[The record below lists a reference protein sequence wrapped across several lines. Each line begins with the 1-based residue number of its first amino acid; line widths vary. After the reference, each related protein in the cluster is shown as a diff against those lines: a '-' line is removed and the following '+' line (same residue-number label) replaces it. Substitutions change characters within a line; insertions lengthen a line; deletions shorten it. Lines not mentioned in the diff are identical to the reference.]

1 MSRKFQTSVLVV
13 GAGPIGLSLALDLAW
28 RGVDCILIDQG
39 DGTMPHSKIGL
50 ISVRSMELFRRW
62 GMVDR
67 VRQCGFPDDYP
78 LNMVFCTSLAGYTIG
93 ISEYPS
99 SRDDLPTSVSPET
112 KQRCPQLW
120 LDPIL
125 AKCVGEYERARILYH
140 CELLSFKQTA
150 DRVLAQTRDVR
161 TGESLTIEAQY
172 LVGTDGARSTVRRAL
187 GIRME
192 GDAALSHSMSIYI
205 RSPGLL
211 THHDKGPAERYLM
224 VAPDGLWGNLTVID
238 GDALWRLTV
247 LGSAT
252 RPEAGE
258 FDARAWVLRCFGTN
272 TIPFEIDA
280 VLPWR
285 RSRLVAER
293 FGRGCVFMAG
303 DAVHTMSP
311 TGGFGMNT
319 GIADVADLGWKLD
332 AVLRGWGGSDLL
344 ESYDA
349 ERRPAGWRN
358 VNAAAD
364 NFQRL
369 ITEMD
374 FSQVNDAN
382 ASADQARRTLG
393 AQLKE
398 ATQREWEVTGVA
410 LGYRYENSP
419 ICIAD
424 GTPPTPDDSITYIPT
439 ARPGHRAPHAYLP
452 DGRSTLDLFGRG
464 YVLLNF
470 GADAGDV
477 NAIDQTAR
485 SSHVPLAVVPIGDAK
500 IAELYERKLV
510 LVRPD
515 GHVAWRADELERDSH
530 ELIDIVRGAGRLV
543 NAPMP
548 AASKE
553 AQRAGTR
560 QSR

>member
-1 MSRKFQTSVLVV
+1 MSRRLHTSVLVV

-62 GMVDR
+62 GIVDR

-93 ISEYPS
+93 VSEYPS
-99 SRDDLPTSVSPET
+99 ARDDLPTSVSPET

-125 AKCVGEYERARILYH
+125 ARCVGEYERARILYH
-140 CELLSFKQTA
+140 CELLSFEQTSGGVTA
-150 DRVLAQTRDVR
+150 KTRDVR
-161 TGESLTIEAQY
+161 TNESLTIEAQY

-192 GDAALSHSMSIYI
+192 GDPALSHSMSIYI

-211 THHDKGPAERYLM
+211 KRHDKGPAERYLM
-224 VAPDGLWGNLTVID
+224 VASDGLWGNLTVID

-252 RPEAGE
+252 RQEAEE
-258 FDARAWVLRCFGTN
+258 FDARAWVLRCFGN
-272 TIPFEIDA
+272 DSIPFEIDA

-293 FGRGCVFMAG
+293 FGRGRVFMAG

-332 AVLRGWGGSDLL
+332 AVLQGWGGSNLL

-369 ITEMD
+369 ITDKD
-374 FSQVNDAN
+374 FSRVSDAD
-382 ASADQARRTLG
+382 AAGDQARRLLG

-398 ATQREWEVTGVA
+398 ATRREWEVTGVA

-424 GTPPTPDDSITYIPT
+424 GTPPTPDDTINYIPT

-452 DGRSTLDLFGRG
+452 NGRSTLDLFGRG
-464 YVLLNF
+464 FVLLDF
-470 GADAGDV
+470 GGDARDV
-477 NAIDQTAR
+477 GAFDQAAQ
-485 SSHVPLAVVPIGDAK
+485 SGQVPLTVVPITDGK
-500 IAELYERKLV
+500 IAALYERKLV

-515 GHVAWRADELERDSH
+515 GHVAWRADELECDAR
-530 ELIDIVRGAGRLV
+530 EIIDIVRGAAKQPHSTA
-543 NAPMP
+543 APR
-548 AASKE
+548 E
-553 AQRAGTR
+553 QLGAGV
-560 QSR
+560 

>member
-1 MSRKFQTSVLVV
+1 MTLQTSVLVV

-62 GMVDR
+62 EIVDR
-67 VRQCGFPDDYP
+67 VRQCGFPKDYP
-78 LNMVFCTSLAGYTIG
+78 LNMVFCTSLAGHTIG

-99 SRDDLPTSVSPET
+99 SRGDLPTSVSPET

-125 AKCVGEYERARILYH
+125 AKCVGEYEHAKILYH
-140 CELLSFKQTA
+140 CELLSFEQTA
-150 DRVLAQTRDVR
+150 GGVIAKTSDVR
-161 TGESLTIEAQY
+161 TSETLTIEARY
-172 LVGTDGARSTVRRAL
+172 LVGADGARSTVRRAL

-192 GDAALSHSMSIYI
+192 GDPALSHSMSIYI
-205 RSPGLL
+205 RAPGLL
-211 THHDKGPAERYLM
+211 KYHDKGPAERYLM
-224 VAPDGLWGNLTVID
+224 VAPGGLWGNLTVID

-247 LGSAT
+247 LGSSTA
-252 RPEAGE
+252 EVGD
-258 FDARAWVLRCFGTN
+258 FDARGWVMRCFGTD

-293 FGRGCVFMAG
+293 FSSGRVFMAG

-319 GIADVADLGWKLD
+319 GIADAADLGWKLE
-332 AVLRGWGGSDLL
+332 AVLRGWGGNDLL
-344 ESYDA
+344 KSYDT

-358 VNAAAD
+358 VNAATD

-374 FSQVNDAN
+374 FSKVNEAN
-382 ASADQARRTLG
+382 SSGDQARRILG
-393 AQLKE
+393 TKLKE
-398 ATQREWEVTGVA
+398 ATRREWEVTGVA

-424 GTPPTPDDSITYIPT
+424 GTPATPDDSITYIPT
-439 ARPGHRAPHAYLP
+439 ARPGHRAPHAYLA

-470 GADAGDV
+470 GADARDV
-477 NAIDQTAR
+477 EGLSRTAR
-485 SSHVPLAVVPIGDAK
+485 SQRVPLAVVPVVDRE

-515 GHVAWRADELERDSH
+515 GHVAWRSDELECDPH
-530 ELIDIVRGAGRLV
+530 EIIDVVRGANDAVG
-543 NAPMP
+543 AAMP
-548 AASKE
+548 VRE
-553 AQRAGTR
+553 NGVGH
-560 QSR
+560 

>member
-1 MSRKFQTSVLVV
+1 MNRNLETSVLVV

-62 GMVDR
+62 GIVDR
-67 VRQCGFPDDYP
+67 VRKCGFPDDYP
-78 LNMVFCTSLAGYTIG
+78 LNMVFCTSLAGHTIG

-99 SRDDLPTSVSPET
+99 ARDDHPTSVSPET

-125 AKCVGEYERARILYH
+125 AKCVRDYDRARILYD
-140 CELLSFKQTA
+140 CELLSFEEIG
-150 DRVLAQTRDVR
+150 DGVVAQARDVR
-161 TGESLTIEAQY
+161 TGEPITIKAQY
-172 LVGTDGARSTVRRAL
+172 MAGTDGARSTVRRAL
-187 GIRME
+187 GISMQ
-192 GDAALSHSMSIYI
+192 GDPALSHSMSIYI
-205 RSPGLL
+205 RAPGLL
-211 THHDKGPAERYLM
+211 KHHDKGPAERYLM
-224 VAPDGLWGNLTVID
+224 VARDGLWGNLTVID

-252 RPEAGE
+252 RQEPDE
-258 FDARAWVLRCFGTN
+258 FDANAWVLRCFGTDA
-272 TIPFEIDA
+272 IPFQIDA

-293 FGRGCVFMAG
+293 FSRGRVFLAG

-332 AVLRGWGGSDLL
+332 AALRGWGGNGLL
-344 ESYDA
+344 GSYDA

-358 VNAAAD
+358 VNAATD

-374 FSQVNDAN
+374 FSLVNDAT
-382 ASADQARRTLG
+382 AAGDHARRVLG
-393 AQLKE
+393 EQLKE
-398 ATQREWEVTGVA
+398 ATRREWEVTGVA
-410 LGYRYENSP
+410 LGYRYEGSP

-424 GTPPTPDDSITYIPT
+424 GTPPTPDDSIVYVPT

-452 DGRSTLDLFGRG
+452 DGRSTLDLFGRA

-470 GADAGDV
+470 GADGASAAALV
-477 NAIDQTAR
+477 QAAHAR
-485 SSHVPLAVVPIGDAK
+485 RVPLDIVSIPDRH
-500 IAELYERKLV
+500 IAGLYERNLV

-515 GHVAWRADELERDSH
+515 GHVAWRADALDRDPV
-530 ELIDIVRGAGRLV
+530 EILDIVRGAASARTV
-543 NAPMP
+543 AKEPQ
-548 AASKE
+548 AA
-553 AQRAGTR
+553 RA
-560 QSR
+560 